1 MNYTKFTVKTT
12 EEHREILIAMF
23 SQHPF
28 EAFEEIDMGFYAYI
42 PDEKMSPEIAAALEE
57 YRQRF
62 PYEAVRESV
71 PTQNWNQVWEASF
84 QPIVIGDF
92 CAVRASFHQVMTGV
106 AHEIVIDPKMA
117 FGTGH
122 HETTYM
128 VINSM
133 KDLNFADKKVLDY
146 GCGTGILAILA
157 EKLGA
162 ASIDA
167 LDIDPAATENAI
179 ENIKLNN
186 AQHINIHQG
195 TLNTITDANYDII
208 LANINRNVIIQS
220 LPNLHTRLNA
230 GGTLVISGILTK
242 DRALVEGHIKEAG
255 FGIKNAT
262 SRGGWVCLIVDSQ

>member
-28 EAFEEIDMGFYAYI
+28 EAFEETEKGFYAYI
-42 PDEKMSPEIAAALEE
+42 PDGEMTPAIAAALEE

-62 PYEAVRESV
+62 PYEAMRESV
-71 PTQNWNQVWEASF
+71 PAQNWNQVWEASF

-133 KDLNFADKKVLDY
+133 KDLDFKGKKVLDY

-162 ASIDA
+162 TNIDA
-167 LDIDPAATENAI
+167 LDIDPAATENAT
-179 ENIKLNN
+179 ENTKLNN
-186 AQHINIHQG
+186 AQHISIHQG
-195 TLNTITDANYDII
+195 TLNTIADTDYDII

-220 LPNLHTRLNA
+220 LPDLHTRLRA

-255 FGIKNAT
+255 FGIKNVT
-262 SRGGWVCLIVDSQ
+262 SRGGWVCLIVES

>member
-12 EEHREILIAMF
+12 EQHREILIAMF

-28 EAFEEIDMGFYAYI
+28 EAFEETDMGFYAYI
-42 PDEKMSPEIAAALEE
+42 PDAEMTPAIAAALEE

-62 PYEAVRESV
+62 PYEAIRESV
-71 PTQNWNQVWEASF
+71 PVQNWNQVWEASF

-106 AHEIVIDPKMA
+106 THEIVIDPKMA

-128 VINSM
+128 VITAM
-133 KDLNFADKKVLDY
+133 QDLDFTAKKVLDY

-162 ASIDA
+162 DNVDA
-167 LDIDPAATENAI
+167 LDIDPAATENAA
-179 ENIKLNN
+179 ENTKLNN
-186 AQHINIHQG
+186 TNNIHIHQG
-195 TLNTITDANYDII
+195 TLNTITENDYDVI
-208 LANINRNVIIQS
+208 LANINRNVIIES
-220 LPNLHTRLNA
+220 LPALHRHLKS
-230 GGTLVISGILTK
+230 GGILVISGILTK
-242 DRALVEGHIKEAG
+242 DRTLVEGHIKECG
-255 FGIKNAT
+255 FDIQEVN
-262 SRGGWVCLIVDSQ
+262 SRGGWVCILVHS

>member
-1 MNYTKFTVKTT
+1 MNYTKFTVKT
-12 EEHREILIAMF
+12 EEQYREILIAMF
-23 SQHPF
+23 SQHAF
-28 EAFEEIDMGFYAYI
+28 EAFEETEMGFYAYI
-42 PDEKMSPEIAAALEE
+42 PDTKMTPEIATALED

-62 PYEAVRESV
+62 PYEALRESV
-71 PTQNWNQVWEASF
+71 PAQNWNQVWEASF

-106 AHEIVIDPKMA
+106 EHEIVIDPKMA

-128 VINSM
+128 VINAM
-133 KDLNFADKKVLDY
+133 KDLDFEGKKVLDY

-157 EKLGA
+157 EKLNA
-162 ASIDA
+162 KHIDA
-167 LDIDPAATENAI
+167 IDIDPAATENAI
-179 ENIKLNN
+179 ENTKLNG
-186 AQHINIHQG
+186 AQNIDIQQG
-195 TLNTITDANYDII
+195 TLNNITAKDYDII

-220 LPNLHTRLNA
+220 LPSLHTHIRT

-242 DRALVEGHIKEAG
+242 DRALVEGHITEAG

-262 SRGGWVCLIVDSQ
+262 SRGGWVCLIVTS

>member
-28 EAFEEIDMGFYAYI
+28 EAFEETDMGFYAYI
-42 PDEKMSPEIAAALEE
+42 PDAEMTPAIAAALEE

-92 CAVRASFHQVMTGV
+92 CAVRASFHQVMSGV
-106 AHEIVIDPKMA
+106 SHEIVIDPKMA

-128 VINSM
+128 VITAM
-133 KDLNFADKKVLDY
+133 KGIKFDGQKVLDY

-162 ASIDA
+162 TNTDA
-167 LDIDPAATENAI
+167 LDIDPAATENAT
-179 ENIKLNN
+179 ENTKLNN
-186 AQHINIHQG
+186 TEHIHIHQG
-195 TLNTITDANYDII
+195 TLNNISDTDYDII
-208 LANINRNVIIQS
+208 LANINRNVIIES
-220 LPNLHTRLNA
+220 LPALRRHLKDD
-230 GGTLVISGILTK
+230 GTLIISGILTR
-242 DRALVEGHIKEAG
+242 DRALVEAHLKECNFKIKEV
-255 FGIKNAT
+255 T
-262 SRGGWVCLIVDSQ
+262 SRGGWVCLVVS